1 MGVFSWLDCKNNRK
15 AIKIGCDATVYVLV
29 PAEFGGGHIAQYS
42 YGGYGD
48 FAGYDIYELVADWN
62 QNYITDELINS
73 LESLKLPK
81 IEQFWGGLYDWD
93 IEKLLAEGKTP
104 EEIEAIKDKNRA
116 EAYNRNLR
124 YTKRNIDR
132 MKDFAAGTDEETMIA
147 RYGEE
152 YKREIGIDLACYDE
166 DNRRIKYAI
175 KITFDEAST
184 YEARKPSKSD
194 PNQGCD

>member
-42 YGGYGD
+42 YGGYGY
-48 FAGYDIYELVADWN
+48 FAGYDIYDLIADWN
-62 QNYITDELINS
+62 KNYITDELIDS
-73 LESLKLPK
+73 LESLKQPK
-81 IEQFWGGLYDWD
+81 KEQFWGGLYDWD

-104 EEIEAIKDKNRA
+104 EEIEAIKDKNRTKYYTA
-116 EAYNRNLR
+116 EVNRIERRINRL
-124 YTKRNIDR
+124 
-132 MKDFAAGTDEETMIA
+132 KDFRAGLDEEKMID
-147 RYGEE
+147 RYGED

-194 PNQGCD
+194 PKQGCD